1 LRGEVEKLRIG
12 RCLVLALSLLL
23 LVALAVHPVLGE
35 RYSIDVVLPPTK
47 YPPIKVYWD
56 ESSMASCPRDLS
68 ETIFETMK
76 VAMVM
81 LRKSIYRFAEESDGR
96 YDELVRIRFENSSKP
111 DVAHIILR
119 VSQLGEGVA
128 GRTTYRFRD
137 GQPYPPY
144 TVEVDCKVPLSGTV
158 PAFNVVLHELLH
170 SLGLGH
176 TKHYM
181 MPDGGLEI
189 MAETKPV
196 EREPTIYVSTLD
208 LYALY
213 KIFFTGYLWGKVK
226 DVVEIDSDRFSYRQ
240 VTPYLVEFDV
250 LRKKYDELSSKY
262 SFLEGRY
269 MNLSRDLETV
279 SMNVKSLESSFS
291 KMNLEVQSMS
301 KSISS
306 ISTKLSEEAVRRMRL
321 EEDFRE
327 NMSVVRKSLKELGE
341 ENVKMNETIARLGEE
356 AWKLRESLKQA
367 YMEIDI
373 LRSQNIMLVI
383 LAFTALAL
391 AVAEIPLIVK
401 SMEKRGREHE
411 KTQE

>member
-1 LRGEVEKLRIG
+1 M
-12 RCLVLALSLLL
+12 AFLLL
-23 LVALAVHPVLGE
+23 QTTLTPAYSE
-35 RYSIDVVLPPTK
+35 KYSIEVFLPPTRN
-47 YPPIKVYWD
+47 PPIKVYWD
-56 ESSMASCPRDLS
+56 YSSIPNCPRKLS
-68 ETIFETMK
+68 ETIFETVK

-96 YDELVRIRFENSSKP
+96 YDELVRIRFENTSRLKDS
-111 DVAHIILR
+111 HIVVR
-119 VSQLGEGVA
+119 VNQLGEGVA
-128 GRTTYRFRD
+128 GKTTISFVD
-137 GQPYPPY
+137 GNPNPPY
-144 TVEVDCKVPLSGTV
+144 IVEIDCEVPLSGTV

-176 TKHYM
+176 TKHYL

-189 MAETKPV
+189 MAEAKPV

-213 KIFFTGYLWGKVK
+213 KIFFTGYLWGRVK
-226 DVVEIDSDRFSYRQ
+226 DVVEIDSDRFGYSQ

-262 SFLEGRY
+262 SFLERGY

-279 SMNVKSLESSFS
+279 SINVKSLESSFS

-327 NMSVVRKSLKELGE
+327 NMSIVGKSLKELGE
-341 ENVKMNETIARLGEE
+341 ENVKMNESIARLGEE
-356 AWKLRESLKQA
+356 ALRLSLSLKQA

-373 LRSQNIMLVI
+373 LRGQNIMLT
-383 LAFTALAL
+383 LLALAAL
-391 AVAEIPLIVK
+391 VVAVAEIPFIVK
-401 SMEKRGREHE
+401 SAERRGE
-411 KTQE
+411 KTHEPERGGG

>member
-1 LRGEVEKLRIG
+1 MRCSHRLSKSLRL
-12 RCLVLALSLLL
+12 CLTITMAFLLL
-23 LVALAVHPVLGE
+23 QTILTPAYSE
-35 RYSIDVVLPPTK
+35 KYSIGVFLPPTRN
-47 YPPIKVYWD
+47 PPIKVYWD
-56 ESSMASCPRDLS
+56 YSSISNCPKELS
-68 ETIFETMK
+68 ETIFETVK

-96 YDELVRIRFENSSKP
+96 YDELVKIRFENTSRLRDS
-111 DVAHIILR
+111 HIVVR
-119 VSQLGEGVA
+119 VNQLGEEVA
-128 GRTTYRFRD
+128 GKTTLSFID
-137 GQPYPPY
+137 GNPNPPY
-144 TVEVDCKVPLSGTV
+144 IVEIDCETPLSGTV

-170 SLGLGH
+170 ALGLGH

-181 MPDGGLEI
+181 MPDGNLEV

-213 KIFFTGYLWGKVK
+213 KIFFTGYLWGRVK

-240 VTPYLVEFDV
+240 VTPYVVEFDV

-262 SFLEGRY
+262 SFLERGY

-279 SMNVKSLESSFS
+279 SINVKSLESSLS
-291 KMNLEVQSMS
+291 KMNLEVENMS
-301 KSISS
+301 RSISS
-306 ISTKLSEEAVRRMRL
+306 ISTKLSEEELRRMKL
-321 EEDFRE
+321 EEDFRG
-327 NMSVVRKSLKELGE
+327 NMSIVGKSLKELGE

-367 YMEIDI
+367 YIEIDV

-383 LAFTALAL
+383 LTFTALVL

-401 SMEKRGREHE
+401 SMEKRGGE
-411 KTQE
+411 KYGEA